1 MSSETFH
8 VKLVSEAAEYVS
20 ISQVMQRDYPLQELI
35 GAMLPV
41 VGRDSA
47 RIQQLLRIGGFSNG
61 EYKFRWEGREVS
73 AAEIELVLE
82 HFPRPEPNRRFD
94 PEACFMIRFIR
105 DVEVLA
111 LPKQAAEKK
120 GLFSGESFWDQMLK
134 LAAGNLHYTDYSFA
148 DRADVYS
155 LQLGV
160 ELEEKFRAILPLI
173 KPKSAG
179 ERIERLRP
187 QTIEFLARR

>member
-1 MSSETFH
+1 MSQEIFH

-35 GAMLPV
+35 GVMLPV
-41 VGRDSA
+41 VGRDGA
-47 RIQQLLRIGGFSNG
+47 RIQQLLRVGGFSNG
-61 EYKFRWEGREVS
+61 DFKFRWEGREVS

-82 HFPRPEPNRRFD
+82 HFPRPEPGRNFAADR
-94 PEACFMIRFIR
+94 CFLIRFIR

-111 LPKQAAEKK
+111 LPKQAADKK
-120 GLFSGESFWDQMLK
+120 GLFSSESFWDGMVK
-134 LAAGNLHYTDYSFA
+134 LADGHLRYSDYSFA
-148 DRADVYS
+148 DQADVYS
-155 LQLGV
+155 LQLSL
-160 ELEEKFRAILPLI
+160 ELEDKFRAILPLM

-187 QTIEFLARR
+187 EKIELLTRR

>member
-1 MSSETFH
+1 MSTEAIH

-20 ISQVMQRDYPLQELI
+20 ISQVMQRDYSLQELI

-47 RIQQLLRIGGFSNG
+47 RIQQLLHIGGFSNG
-61 EYKFRWEGREVS
+61 EYKFRWQGCDVS
-73 AAEIELVLE
+73 TSEIGHVLE
-82 HFPRPEPNRRFD
+82 HFPQAEPGRQFNA
-94 PEACFMIRFIR
+94 EACFLIRFIR

-111 LPKQAAEKK
+111 LPKEAADKT
-120 GLFSGESFWDQMLK
+120 GLFGGKSFWDGLMNF
-134 LAAGNLHYTDYSFA
+134 AGGHLRYSDYSFA
-148 DRADVYS
+148 DRADVFTLALS
-155 LQLGV
+155 V
-160 ELEEKFRAILPLI
+160 ELEEGFRSILPLM

-187 QTIEFLARR
+187 EKIELLTRR